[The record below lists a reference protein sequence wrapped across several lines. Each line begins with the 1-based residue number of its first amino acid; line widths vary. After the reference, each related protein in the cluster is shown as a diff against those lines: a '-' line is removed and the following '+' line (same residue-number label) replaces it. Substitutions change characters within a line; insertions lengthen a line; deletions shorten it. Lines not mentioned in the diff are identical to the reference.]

1 MHWTRVRGI
10 CELQLNKNQ
19 DILGRLISSN
29 EFTQHKLVYIQAF
42 VLCVNSLC
50 MSSFGYSD

>member
-1 MHWTRVRGI
+1 MNWTRVRGI
-10 CELQLNKNQ
+10 CELQLKKIQ